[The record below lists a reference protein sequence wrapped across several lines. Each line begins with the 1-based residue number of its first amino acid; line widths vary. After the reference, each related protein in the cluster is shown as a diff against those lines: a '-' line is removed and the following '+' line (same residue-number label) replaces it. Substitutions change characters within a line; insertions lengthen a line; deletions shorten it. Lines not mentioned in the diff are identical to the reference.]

1 MQKSQP
7 QGERNTMVAISFV
20 YSYVLNNFSE
30 TNPVAGFQKLNKR
43 CTVYVGVT
51 NSIAVSE

>member
-20 YSYVLNNFSE
+20 L
-30 TNPVAGFQKLNKR
+30 LR
-43 CTVYVGVT
+43 CFK
-51 NSIAVSE
+51 

>member
-1 MQKSQP
+1 MQRPKMQKSQP

-20 YSYVLNNFSE
+20 YSYILNNFSE

-43 CTVYVGVT
+43 CTVYVA
-51 NSIAVSE
+51 I

>member
-7 QGERNTMVAISFV
+7 QSERNTMVAISFV
-20 YSYVLNNFSE
+20 YSYVLNNFNE

-43 CTVYVGVT
+43 CTVYTVYVEIE
-51 NSIAVSE
+51 IA

>member
-1 MQKSQP
+1 
-7 QGERNTMVAISFV
+7 MVAISFV

-43 CTVYVGVT
+43 CTVYVGVI
-51 NSIAVSE
+51 NNIAVSE